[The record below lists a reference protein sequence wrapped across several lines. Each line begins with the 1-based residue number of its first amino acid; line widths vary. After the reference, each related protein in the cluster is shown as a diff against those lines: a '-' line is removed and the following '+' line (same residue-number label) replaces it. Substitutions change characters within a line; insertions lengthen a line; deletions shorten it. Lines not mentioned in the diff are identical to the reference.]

1 MVATPELVAAPD
13 PRLPQEQNAHR
24 EIFKDRPDWSQGGIY
39 TEATLRAYQHHLD
52 FARTSIAIGVSL
64 ANQVDDDWKYHSGRA
79 LSPEHLFPELQDPS
93 KWATKMWSKTRAFLA
108 TWGEAAAIVLS
119 LFAMGRLVTTVV
131 AWFYGV
137 AVLREVVGWSRRLA
151 WTLCP
156 NIFLLRQ
163 FREYNRGPPADPTAP
178 PPGADAEGGY
188 PVRKEGVWTTDKN
201 AAKRDTVFLEEAARV
216 HRPQGHG
223 HGRPNPHRKK
233 ELDDEVV

>member
-1 MVATPELVAAPD
+1 MFYLIVQHL
-13 PRLPQEQNAHR
+13 R
-24 EIFKDRPDWSQGGIY
+24 IGGWL
-39 TEATLRAYQHHLD
+39 EAHHLG
-52 FARTSIAIGVSL
+52 FLRVFNA
-64 ANQVDDDWKYHSGRA
+64 
-79 LSPEHLFPELQDPS
+79 PEFQ
-93 KWATKMWSKTRAFLA
+93 TT
-108 TWGEAAAIVLS
+108 AAIVLS